1 VILAF
6 YPIIAVTILVIFII
20 FYILFISR
28 YFDSSE
34 HQLDLNEL
42 KKIKLLTKDNVFN
55 SLKDYKTQLL
65 DNKQD
70 LVERTKNLKIIFLK
84 PIELKNKI
92 NFKELWRTII
102 NDLKN
107 FIQIMFRPPYNYRL
121 LVI

>member
-1 VILAF
+1 M
-6 YPIIAVTILVIFII
+6 
-20 FYILFISR
+20 
-28 YFDSSE
+28 
-34 HQLDLNEL
+34 
-42 KKIKLLTKDNVFN
+42 FN

-70 LVERTKNLKIIFLK
+70 LIERTKNLKIIFLK

-92 NFKELWRTII
+92 NFKELWTAII

-107 FIQIMFRPPYNYRL
+107 FAQIMFKPPYNYRL

>member
-1 VILAF
+1 
-6 YPIIAVTILVIFII
+6 
-20 FYILFISR
+20 
-28 YFDSSE
+28 
-34 HQLDLNEL
+34 LNEL

-70 LVERTKNLKIIFLK
+70 LIERTKNLKIIFLK

-92 NFKELWRTII
+92 NFKELWKTII
-102 NDLKN
+102 DDLKN
-107 FIQIMFRPPYNYRL
+107 FVQIIFKAPYNYRL